1 MNKSGNQELSEDDL
15 SKSMINN
22 PEQILTAS
30 SKKILDL
37 FNSFSIED
45 LKESLKNPA
54 MTAEHLVTLHQ
65 VYLVRLG
72 RNIPQLEELAFAYSN
87 MKQRKLNE
95 HNEMNRAIDGCRQDT
110 QNKIHMFSQQLSS
123 KKFRDSSARLSKSEK
138 LLTIISQLDEVDLDT
153 LFEEFDQL
161 PEKYRSSVLSDIFA
175 KTSESPIR
183 KVKGFK
189 EPDSPKS

>member
-189 EPDSPKS
+189 ELDSPKS